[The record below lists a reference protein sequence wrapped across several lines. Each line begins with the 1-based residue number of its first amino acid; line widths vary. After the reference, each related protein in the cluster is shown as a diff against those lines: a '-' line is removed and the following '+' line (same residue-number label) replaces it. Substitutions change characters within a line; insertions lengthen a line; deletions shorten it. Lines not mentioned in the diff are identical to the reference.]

1 MPAMTKEQAVETV
14 IDLFRHM
21 RSTTERAQRFQN
33 LVNQQGRISYQQFLD
48 AEDTLHEMAASFEF
62 ASCTHCDGV
71 TAQPVESQRMREAVT
86 VFGCV
91 CPEPRRFSEDETEH
105 NPDCT
110 WRAAVENGRS
120 WAATEQMKMASPDG
134 ELRLAD
140 NDIRAKAYQAYQRS
154 NPQRHLVSADAK
166 QWHTDIGFPEGFDID
181 KYQRGLPDT
190 LVGSDHYEERRFAKG
205 LPQLVSKQWVI
216 EAQLITIMCEGGN
229 LTRYAVRG
237 PWNAGYDLTVAIDA
251 AQGKLIT
258 GWFNRKGDWHRLTKS
273 EYEQPS
279 TGETPI
285 LGHPRQGCLTSTVTG
300 DEHANP

>member
-1 MPAMTKEQAVETV
+1 MTAMTKEQAVETV

-62 ASCTHCDGV
+62 VACTHCDGV

-110 WRAAVENGRS
+110 WRAAVEAMEQS
-120 WAATEQMKMASPDG
+120 WAMEQMKMAGPDG

-140 NDIRAKAYQAYQRS
+140 NDIRAEAYKRQKMRAIYARLRAECGQFGTPCEQNECGQC
-154 NPQRHLVSADAK
+154 NPQQHLVSADAK
-166 QWHTDIGFPEGFDID
+166 QWHTDFGFPKGFAISR
-181 KYQRGLPDT
+181 YMSGLPDI
-190 LVGSDHYEERRFAKG
+190 LIGSDHYEERRFAKG

-216 EAQLITIMCEGGN
+216 EAQLITIMREGGN

-273 EYEQPS
+273 EYEQP
-279 TGETPI
+279 
-285 LGHPRQGCLTSTVTG
+285 
-300 DEHANP
+300 